1 MASTYVNDLRLNE
14 LGTGDG
20 SGTWGTTTNT
30 NLELIGEAFGF
41 GTEAIASNA
50 DTHTSTV
57 ADGASNQARH
67 MYIKYTGAL
76 DSDCTITISPNTIS
90 RVHFIENATTD
101 SGSSG
106 PYNIIISQGSGSN
119 VTIGNGK
126 VSAVYLDGAGSG
138 AAVVDA
144 FTDLSIAGDFSV
156 AGTLLPSGDTSA
168 GDAAAI
174 GHTSALGVIVTGQGS
189 TNDITLVND
198 ADATVLAVPTGTTNV
213 DIVGVAT
220 AETFEPDGDTTAGD
234 NAAIGYTSAEGIIV
248 TGQGSTNDITMK
260 NDADA
265 DVLVV
270 PTGTTNVD
278 IVWVAIAATFE
289 PDGDTS
295 AGDSAAIGFT
305 AAEGLILTGQG
316 SSTDV
321 TIKNDA
327 DATVASIATGTTIF
341 TIDDDIAVTGRAV
354 GSQDA
359 DQTST
364 GDGGTITMNLADH
377 NNFEVSIGHETTLT
391 FSNQTVGQTGC
402 IFLDKTSASG
412 VLFNTIVAINAS
424 SQAAL
429 STAGVYM
436 LTYMV
441 KAASGTGSILV
452 SVSGALTADG

>member
-30 NLELIGEAFGF
+30 NLELIAEAFGF
-41 GTEAIASNA
+41 GTEAITTNA
-50 DTHTSTV
+50 DTHSSVV
-57 ADGASNQARH
+57 ADGAADPVRN

-76 DSDCTITISPNTIS
+76 DSNCTITITPNTMS
-90 RVHFIENATTD
+90 RVHLIENATTD

-106 PYNIIISQGSGSN
+106 PYSIIISQGSGAN
-119 VTIGNGK
+119 VTIPNGQ
-126 VSAVYLDGAGSG
+126 VAMVYLDGAGSG
-138 AAVVDA
+138 AAVVNA
-144 FTDLSIAGDFSV
+144 LTNPLLAGDITSS
-156 AGTLLPSGDTSA
+156 GTLGATGDTSSGDT
-168 GDAAAI
+168 AAI
-174 GHTSALGVIVTGQGS
+174 GFTASEGIIITGQGS
-189 TNDITLVND
+189 TNDVTIKND
-198 ADATVLAVPTGTTNV
+198 ADTEVIGIPTGTTNV
-213 DIVGVAT
+213 NIVGVAT
-220 AETFEPDGDTTAGD
+220 
-234 NAAIGYTSAEGIIV
+234 
-248 TGQGSTNDITMK
+248 
-260 NDADA
+260 
-265 DVLVV
+265 
-270 PTGTTNVD
+270 
-278 IVWVAIAATFE
+278 AATFE

-295 AGDSAAIGFT
+295 SGDNAAIGFTAAEGIIITGQGSTNDVTIKNDADQDVLEIPTGTQNVTIQGKLSVAGDTAAGDSAAIGST

-316 SSTDV
+316 STSDV

-341 TIDDDIAVTGRAV
+341 TISDDIAVTGRAV

-359 DQTST
+359 DQAST

-377 NNFEVSIGHETTLT
+377 NNFEVSIGHTTTLT

-402 IFLDKTSASG
+402 IFLDKTSSSAVS
-412 VLFNTIVAINAS
+412 FNTIIAINAS

-429 STAGVYM
+429 STSGVYL

>member
-278 IVWVAIAATFE
+278 IVGVATAATFE